1 MRQRRVFREAAVFL
15 AFLILSVVLTWPFV
29 KNLRTAVPDMGDP
42 LLNAFIIDWD
52 LYAFTHNPLHLFDAP
67 FYQPALYTLAYS
79 ENLTA
84 VALLMLPF
92 HLLGAAPLT
101 AYNIAFL
108 VGFAMSGYGASVLAR
123 VCGRSLFA
131 SMVAGV
137 FFAFCPFKMDHLS
150 HIQIIW
156 SGFLPLMFAA
166 LFAYWRQPTTLRA
179 VLLGAAFVMNGLT
192 NIHWLLFGSFTLA
205 VTIVFLAIVEWR
217 DWKMLLGV
225 IAAIA
230 IASALLLPFLIPYRV
245 VSKAY
250 GMKRSPDEVA
260 FYSATWEDWL
270 FATPRN
276 LMYGHIPKDA
286 DSHAERKLFP
296 GAMPLFLAIAALLMI
311 RPVEER
317 RPRLST
323 ALTDRG
329 RRLSSTGI
337 VRALDVLIVLF
348 AFATYIGATATEF
361 KIHLFHREFISIDNA
376 ALPAFYLIIAIVVRL
391 MLRLPRA
398 FGGPEKTL
406 RDWFAE
412 SRFTTEEWSGL
423 IWIAIGVIGSLG
435 LHALLHSFLYRHVE
449 AYRSLRVP
457 ARWAIIAYLGLI
469 IWSSLGVDLLLR
481 ARRGFQWSAAATAIA
496 ILALLD
502 VSSRVRWQQIVIEPD
517 PVYEWLRTAP
527 LRGLVLELPTT

>member
-1 MRQRRVFREAAVFL
+1 MRQRRVLREAAVFL
-15 AFLILSVVLTWPFV
+15 AFLILSVVLTWPFA

-250 GMKRSPDEVA
+250 GMKRSPDEVV

-296 GAMPLFLAIAALLMI
+296 GAMPLFLAIAA
-311 RPVEER
+311 
-317 RPRLST
+317 
-323 ALTDRG
+323 A
-329 RRLSSTGI
+329 
-337 VRALDVLIVLF
+337 RAAVPF
-348 AFATYIGATATEF
+348 RAGA
-361 KIHLFHREFISIDNA
+361 D
-376 ALPAFYLIIAIVVRL
+376 
-391 MLRLPRA
+391 
-398 FGGPEKTL
+398 
-406 RDWFAE
+406 E
-412 SRFTTEEWSGL
+412 SDS
-423 IWIAIGVIGSLG
+423 
-435 LHALLHSFLYRHVE
+435 
-449 AYRSLRVP
+449 
-457 ARWAIIAYLGLI
+457 
-469 IWSSLGVDLLLR
+469 
-481 ARRGFQWSAAATAIA
+481 
-496 ILALLD
+496 
-502 VSSRVRWQQIVIEPD
+502 
-517 PVYEWLRTAP
+517 
-527 LRGLVLELPTT
+527 